1 MPAFNLNAAV
11 KSTANSAVNTAVST
25 VSAKVGASVGGKIPG
40 GLGGSLS
47 TNKLGAALLGG
58 VVGGLLDGGKGA
70 AIGGLLG
77 ASGVLGV
84 LQNKLQGLIGD
95 AEELT
100 GLLDNPLKIIERG
113 AADLAGLTGEDTA
126 LQLSQYRDQLDNSA
140 YDEFV
145 DNAWPDPYKGNDSSA
160 SRVPNPLRNHNGVNY
175 KISLGILSAEEYN
188 DPGVIRTAGG
198 FKSYIIQSGGG
209 NLEKRYQV
217 ADEVAGNVAGN
228 HHNDGTT
235 THAEYYI
242 DDLNIEGVIAPNP
255 NTRVTL
261 GTALTFNVTEP
272 YSMGN
277 FIQAVIGSAAESGE
291 SNYLQAPFCL
301 RIDFV
306 GWNLDGYSD
315 ANFVTEPIFIPI
327 KLVNME
333 FNVSGQGSRYAVTA
347 VPMAETGLD
356 DNINKIKTSI
366 TAYGKQLHEILETN
380 DASITAGI
388 NGQIQN
394 LEEAGALAPYDRYI
408 IAFPKDEAAIRNAL
422 KSKTIDEESFTTTA
436 EKQAAE
442 KGQHK
447 NPDLNE
453 SNATPES
460 LDNIVIK
467 QSTNIFNI
475 IKSFAENTDLMNEI
489 GLSPVT
495 INTNAPGNTPA
506 VDAQAVTDDETGLVD
521 TAAQAAQPSGAVREH
536 QFKANEQITTIIEKL
551 VLQTEYA
558 MVKSTEET
566 KNGMS
571 KWFRIDTQVYLEESK
586 LTEATMGRK
595 PKVYVFSVVPYEVDE
610 AVTAASSAKA
620 SNAAGLRAA
629 AAKEYNYI
637 YTGKNEDVLAFDIN
651 FNNAFQQTA
660 FSDLGMNSGSRQDTN
675 VGTTATVQ
683 QDMDAGATIADPKN
697 TGSNN
702 DPGGGTQLETKTALS
717 PGSHSLDIRTR
728 IAENFHDRIT
738 NLTADMIT
746 AEMSIMGD
754 PFFIPQQTGNYTSM
768 SKDKPSV
775 GSDGTMIYTR
785 GQVFCVVNFKTP
797 FDYQVKGAT
806 MEMPQ
811 TVQNFSGLYNIWAV
825 VNNFSKGQFTQTL
838 KMVRRVGQDDPATEG
853 SKSNVEVSNESSIKK
868 GTVVSDG
875 TVGAQNQGIDCIP
888 APANDDITKLL
899 PAIPSDEADKL
910 SAGFKDLEAAAMGA
924 VTNAIPSEIAGVDF
938 GLVKALDLSKI
949 IPKAI
954 GDVAFGAIAGKI
966 GGAGGLAIAS
976 LASDAIG
983 GIGVAASGGYTP
995 TGLQASLATDQLNTN
1010 AVTASLAVNSIAST
1024 SIASVSGAA
1033 TDKAK
1038 SLLKGVG

>member
-1 MPAFNLNAAV
+1 MPAFDLNAAV

-40 GLGGSLS
+40 SLGGSLS
-47 TNKLGAALLGG
+47 TNKIGAALLGG
-58 VVGGLLDGGKGA
+58 AVGGLLDGAKGA

-77 ASGVLGV
+77 GSGILGQ
-84 LQNKLQGLIGD
+84 LQNKLQGLIGN

-100 GLLDNPLKIIERG
+100 GLLDNPLKIVERG
-113 AADLAGLTGEDTA
+113 AAELTGLTDERYA
-126 LQLSQYRDQLDNSA
+126 LQQSNYREMLDNSA
-140 YDEFV
+140 YDT
-145 DNAWPDPYKGNDSSA
+145 WQGKGNDSSA

-188 DPGVIRTAGG
+188 DPEVIRTAGG

-217 ADEVAGNVAGN
+217 ADEVAGEG
-228 HHNDGTT
+228 G
-235 THAEYYI
+235 HAEYYI
-242 DDLNIEGVIAPNP
+242 DDLNVEGVIAPNP

-261 GTALTFNVTEP
+261 GTNLTFNVTEP

-277 FIQAVIGSAAESGE
+277 FIQAIIGAAADAGE
-291 SNYLQAPFCL
+291 ANYIQAPFCL

-306 GWNLDGYSD
+306 GWNLDGFSD

-327 KLVNME
+327 QLINME
-333 FNVSGQGSRYAVTA
+333 FSISGQGSQYAVTA
-347 VPMAETGLD
+347 VPMAETGLN

-366 TAYGKQLHEILETN
+366 TAHGSLLHEILETN

-394 LEEAGALAPYDRYI
+394 LEEAGALAPYDRYVI
-408 IAFPKDEAAIRNAL
+408 VFPKDEGAIRGAL
-422 KSKTIDEESFTTTA
+422 KSKTVNEEAFTTTA
-436 EKQAAE
+436 KKQAAE
-442 KGQHK
+442 RGQHE

-453 SNATPES
+453 SNATQDG

-467 QSTNIFNI
+467 QSTGIFNI
-475 IKSFAENTDLMNEI
+475 IKSFAENSNLMNEI

-495 INTNAPGNTPA
+495 VNTNAPGNTPA
-506 VDAQAVTDDETGLVD
+506 VDAQAVTNDETGLVD

-536 QFKANEQITTIIEKL
+536 QFKSNEQITAIIEKL
-551 VLQTEYA
+551 VLQTDYA
-558 MVKSTEET
+558 LAKSTEET

-595 PKVYVFSVVPYEVDE
+595 PKVYVYSVVPYEVDE

-637 YTGKNEDVLAFDIN
+637 YTGKNEDVLSFDIN
-651 FNNAFQQTA
+651 FNNAFMQTA
-660 FSDLGMNSGSRQDTN
+660 FSDLGMNSGSRQTADA
-675 VGTTATVQ
+675 GTVASAQTDV
-683 QDMDAGATIADPKN
+683 DAGATIADPKN
-697 TGSNN
+697 TGTND
-702 DPGGGTQLETKTALS
+702 DPGGGTQLDNNTGLPT
-717 PGSHSLDIRTR
+717 GSHSLDIRTK
-728 IAENFHDRIT
+728 IAENFHERIT

-746 AEMSIMGD
+746 AEMTIMGD

-806 MEMPQ
+806 MEMPV

-825 VNNFSKGQFTQTL
+825 VNSFSKGQFTQVL
-838 KMVRRVGQDDPATEG
+838 KMVRRTGQDDAATEG
-853 SKSNVEVSNESSIKK
+853 SKATVEVNNDAAISK
-868 GTVVSDG
+868 GTVQSDG
-875 TVGAQNQGIDCIP
+875 TVGGQNQGIDCIP
-888 APANDDITKLL
+888 VPLNDDITKLL
-899 PAIPSDEADKL
+899 PAIPADEIDKL
-910 SAGFKDLEAAAMGA
+910 TAGFKDLEASVMGA
-924 VTNAIPSEIAGVDF
+924 VVAKLPAEIQGVDF
-938 GLVKALDLSKI
+938 GLVKAPDLSKI
-949 IPKAI
+949 IPQAL
-954 GDVAFGAIAGKI
+954 GDVAFGAIASKI
-966 GGAGGLAIAS
+966 GGAGGLALGS
-976 LASDAIG
+976 LASSAIG
-983 GIGVAASGGYTP
+983 GIGAAAAGGYGQTS
-995 TGLQASLATDQLNTN
+995 LQAGLAAGQAATDLKTQAK
-1010 AVTASLAVNSIAST
+1010 AVTDKASSAVNSVATT

-1033 TDKAK
+1033 SDKAK